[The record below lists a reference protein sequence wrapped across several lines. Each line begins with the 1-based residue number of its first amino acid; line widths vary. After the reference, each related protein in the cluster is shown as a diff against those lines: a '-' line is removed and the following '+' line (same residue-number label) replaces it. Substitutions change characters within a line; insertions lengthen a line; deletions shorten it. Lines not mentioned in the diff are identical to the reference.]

1 MGYFWEDALPG
12 WVRGS
17 EAGHGGR
24 GRMPSRAPAH
34 LIAAP
39 TPTPRE
45 CAFATPHQHANEMHG
60 NEEKSLPIPQF
71 VEIDSCC
78 GCVVKPFDI

>member
-1 MGYFWEDALPG
+1 
-12 WVRGS
+12 
-17 EAGHGGR
+17 
-24 GRMPSRAPAH
+24 MPSRAPAH

-60 NEEKSLPIPQF
+60 NREKSLPIPQY
-71 VEIDSCC
+71 VEIDNY
-78 GCVVKPFDI
+78 CVYVVEPFDTCFACIISLDVDNKLTKKYI

>member
-1 MGYFWEDALPG
+1 
-12 WVRGS
+12 
-17 EAGHGGR
+17 
-24 GRMPSRAPAH
+24 MPSRAPAH

-60 NEEKSLPIPQF
+60 NREKSLPIPQN
-71 VEIDSCC
+71 VEIDNYY
-78 GCVVKPFDI
+78 VVEPLIYDFRVLLFS

>member
-1 MGYFWEDALPG
+1 MGYFWEDALANG
-12 WVRGS
+12 VRGS
-17 EAGHGGR
+17 EAGREGR
-24 GRMPSRAPAH
+24 NGMPSRAPAH

-60 NEEKSLPIPQF
+60 NSEKSLPVPQF
-71 VEIDSCC
+71 VEIDNCSVY
-78 GCVVKPFDI
+78 VVEPFNL